1 MEIPVFEKKH
11 VFLKIPPDLHNEFN
25 NIKIA
30 NMGYRLLKD

>member
-11 VFLKIPPDLHNEFN
+11 VFIKIFPGLDNEFN
-25 NIKIA
+25 SMKIA